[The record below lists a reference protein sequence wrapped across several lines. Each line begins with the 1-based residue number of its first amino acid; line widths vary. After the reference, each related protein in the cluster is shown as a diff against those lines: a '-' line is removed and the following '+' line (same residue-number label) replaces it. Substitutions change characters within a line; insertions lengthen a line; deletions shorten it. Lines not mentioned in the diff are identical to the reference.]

1 MSCEV
6 VQERMEEL
14 ALARTLDGEAADAAA
29 AREHARDCEACGA
42 QLRFLRALGASLE
55 RERGAALPVPDELLA
70 RTRARAV
77 RALRA
82 RETPR
87 GVGRELVAA
96 LALAVLALP
105 LVVGHAYL
113 VIEGAAWLFA
123 QWVPAPLLTW
133 LAGVYVASLA
143 LGVGALY
150 GLIPLAVAWRRRSTT
165 EAA

>member
-1 MSCEV
+1 MNCELV
-6 VQERMEEL
+6 AQQLEEL
-14 ALARTLDGEAADAAA
+14 ALDRALDGDAAEAIA
-29 AREHARDCEACGA
+29 AREHARNCEACGS
-42 QLRFLRALGASLE
+42 QLRFLRSMSASLE
-55 RERGAALPVPDELLA
+55 RERKAPPRISTELLA
-70 RTRARAV
+70 RTRV

-82 RETPR
+82 LRAQETPR
-87 GVGRELVAA
+87 GVGGELAAA

-113 VIEGAAWLFA
+113 VMEGAAWLLA

-133 LAGVYVASLA
+133 LEGIYLASLA

-165 EAA
+165 ETP

>member
-1 MSCEV
+1 MGEF
-6 VQERMEEL
+6 
-14 ALARTLDGEAADAAA
+14 ALARALDGDAEEAVS
-29 AREHARDCEACGA
+29 AREHAKVCEACGA
-42 QLRFLRALGASLE
+42 ELRFLRALGVALE
-55 RERGAALPVPDELLA
+55 RERSVAPAVPAELLQ

-82 RETPR
+82 QETPR
-87 GVGRELVAA
+87 GVGRELAAA
-96 LALAVLALP
+96 LALALLALP

-113 VIEGAAWLFA
+113 VIEGGAWLLA
-123 QWVPAPLLTW
+123 QWVPAPVLTW

>member
-1 MSCEV
+1 MV
-6 VQERMEEL
+6 DL
-14 ALARTLDGEAADAAA
+14 ALAHALDGEAAESLA
-29 AREHARDCEACGA
+29 ARSHASDCESCGA

-55 RERGAALPVPDELLA
+55 HERAEVPSLPSDLLA
-70 RTRARAV
+70 RTRSRAV

-82 RETPR
+82 QETPR

-96 LALAVLALP
+96 LALAMLALP

-113 VIEGAAWLFA
+113 VIEGAAWLLS
-123 QWVPAPLLTW
+123 QWVPAPVLTW